1 MRMFLM
7 CLLFAV
13 PCMPAA
19 HAAIYSVGGA
29 GCTHAS
35 VQAAVAAAAANA
47 GGPHVIRLPESTFS
61 AFTGVVIANP
71 QADITLEG
79 GYANC
84 AASAPQAGAYTTL
97 DANDAARHIRI
108 TNTTATTRRLTLR
121 QVILDRGS
129 ADIGGAIRADGRVV
143 VVLDAETSVRR
154 SSAQRGGG
162 IAIGIAD
169 SGEAELRVQGGSSVR
184 SNSASDAGTGGG
196 GIFAGP
202 YARVVLGPSRIEQN
216 NAAGNGGGIHLAGP
230 AASGMVVTPGEG
242 TVSISNNRAHFGRPV
257 VAGGGGEGGGIYA
270 YRRGIFVDAPQG
282 TTNRHGFTFVGNR
295 AYSGG
300 GVAARNDD
308 QAGSEPA
315 LSFANTAFALN
326 EAHDVGG
333 AVFANGRV
341 WIAIGHASTAPCPAF
356 WLVGFTYSCSTFLAN
371 EAAAV
376 SAEAA
381 AGAIHFRMGSAPS
394 SLLTVTR
401 TEFRG
406 NTSAGSVATILSYT
420 DSLGGTTVVER
431 STFSGNAAQSVDSTG
446 SRALASIT
454 GSLPTRFRYNTVLD
468 NNVQNLL
475 RAQNIDLQGSIL
487 WAPSATTNFA
497 GATPT
502 VAHNDCLVTRL
513 GDQIPGFGDPARV
526 FAIEPRIDPVFY
538 RPAPASPAIDACDG
552 LGFAPGEDYY
562 RTAPFADTP
571 GVPDR
576 FGDAAGRHDLGAVER
591 DDVLFFGGFGQR
603 VPASTGPYDY

>member
-1 MRMFLM
+1 MRMSPM
-7 CLLFAV
+7 CLLSAV
-13 PCMPAA
+13 LCTPAA
-19 HAAIYSVGGA
+19 HAAIYSVGGT
-29 GCTHAS
+29 GCTHPS

-61 AFTGVVIANP
+61 AFAGVVVSNP
-71 QADITLEG
+71 QADITIEG

-84 AASAPQAGAYTTL
+84 AASAPQAGARTTL

-108 TNTTATTRRLTLR
+108 TNTAATPRRLTLR
-121 QVILDRGS
+121 QLVLDRGS

-143 VVLDAETSVRR
+143 VVLDADTSVRR

-162 IAIGIAD
+162 IAIGIAG
-169 SGEAELRVQGGSSVR
+169 SGEAELHVQGGSSVR
-184 SNSASDAGTGGG
+184 ANSASDADTGGG
-196 GIFAGP
+196 GIFAGA
-202 YARVVLGPSRIEQN
+202 YARVVLGPSTIEQN
-216 NAAGNGGGIHLAGP
+216 AAAGHGGGIHLAGP
-230 AASGMVVTPGEG
+230 AGGGLVVTPGEG
-242 TVSISNNRAHFGRPV
+242 TVSISNNRAHVGRPA

-270 YRRGIFVDAPQG
+270 FRRDIVVDAPQG
-282 TTNRHGFTFVGNR
+282 ATNRHGFVLAGNR

-308 QAGSEPA
+308 QAGSEPN

-333 AVFANGRV
+333 ALFANGRV
-341 WIAIGHASTAPCPAF
+341 WVAIGHASTAPCPAF
-356 WLVGFTYSCSTFLAN
+356 WLVGYTWSCSTFLGN
-371 EAAAV
+371 EAGAV
-376 SAEAA
+376 GAEAA

-406 NTSAGSVATILSYT
+406 NASAGSVATILSYT
-420 DSLGGTTVVER
+420 DTLGGTTLVER
-431 STFSGNAAQSVDSTG
+431 STFSGNTAQSVDSTG

-454 GSLPTRFRYNTVLD
+454 GSLVTRFRYNTVLD
-468 NNVQNLL
+468 NDVQNLL
-475 RAQNIDLQGSIL
+475 RTQNIDLQGSIL
-487 WAPSATTNFA
+487 WAPSATANFA
-497 GATPT
+497 GAAPT
-502 VAHNDCLVTRL
+502 VVHNDCLVTRL

-526 FAIEPRIDPVFY
+526 FALDPRIDPALY

-552 LGFAPGEDYY
+552 LGFAPGEDHY

-603 VPASTGPYDY
+603 VPAPAGPYDS